1 MTALLMIDFESTGL
15 DIGTVTLLEG
25 AWAVCEPDGTQR
37 SALQQ
42 RFLAVG
48 SGLELPT
55 VPQARGW
62 TRNGVG
68 ANPAALQMAVES
80 GLTVEWLAAS
90 EDSRVRTGPELS
102 RLILDHVAQACA
114 PEETVHVAGAGVAGY
129 DLPIL
134 AGRCP
139 ALRRRVHYRA
149 VDVSVACTT
158 LWGVNRAEDVRNA
171 YLAAGGD
178 GSVALAGSPYC
189 MLQRT
194 AEQVTEWVA
203 DGAEPHRAAADVAR
217 AMVTQRGLWTMVG
230 EPLQTLLEVKLE
242 HEASD

>member
-15 DIGTVTLLEG
+15 DIGSVTLLEG
-25 AWAVCEPDGTQR
+25 AWTVCELDGTQR

-42 RFLAVG
+42 RFMAVG
-48 SGLELPT
+48 SGHELPT

-68 ANPAALQMAVES
+68 ADPEALRMAIES
-80 GLTVEWLAAS
+80 GLTVEWLAAP

-139 ALRRRVHYRA
+139 AVRRRVHYRA

-158 LWGVNRAEDVRNA
+158 LWGVNRAEDVRDA
-171 YLAAGGD
+171 YLNAGGD

-189 MLQRT
+189 MMHRT
-194 AEQVTEWVA
+194 AEQVAEWVT
-203 DGAEPHRAAADVAR
+203 DGAERHRAAADVAR
-217 AMVTQRGLWTMVG
+217 AIVTQRGLWTMVG
-230 EPLQTLLEVKLE
+230 DPLRMMLAAERE
-242 HEASD
+242 HKAGD